1 MTENHPLRVWR
12 EGQTPKVSQEA
23 LGERLGVDAM
33 TISRWENGETE
44 PQKRYRE
51 KIEEVTGL
59 TRQQFLGF
67 DKEVA
72 A

>member
-1 MTENHPLRVWR
+1 MSDGHPLRKWR
-12 EGQTPKVSQEA
+12 NEQTPKVSQEA
-23 LGERLGVDAM
+23 LGVRLDVDAM
-33 TISRWENGETE
+33 TVSRWENGETE
-44 PQKRYRE
+44 PQKRQWD
-51 KIEEVTGL
+51 KIEEVTGI